1 MSLTNSW
8 ISVLFELAPGNC
20 ADDVPSCQDYVD
32 ECTGNHFVRK
42 SCRKSCGICGKLYY
56 AYNFGCVLWLW
67 EINSNSE
74 DLEKSSVWLFE
85 TNLLLNSLF
94 SLFFIS
100 RWSQRR
106 WVIDPILWENRGRNA
121 ETSRA
126 ICTC

>member
-1 MSLTNSW
+1 MSLTNSR

-67 EINSNSE
+67 EIDTSSE
-74 DLEKSSVWLFE
+74 DLEKSSV
-85 TNLLLNSLF
+85 
-94 SLFFIS
+94 
-100 RWSQRR
+100 
-106 WVIDPILWENRGRNA
+106 
-121 ETSRA
+121 
-126 ICTC
+126 